1 MASRENQEQGPKS
14 VSRRSFRDLNDL
26 VLEGI
31 ELENFRAY
39 EGRQYFPLAPVT
51 LVFGA
56 NSAGKT
62 TLFNAIGMLRQ
73 SLSQYGTRNSGRLA
87 VRGADVDF
95 GIASEVPNRNNP
107 TGEMAIR
114 IFATPG
120 ALQGSTG
127 KSLYSTAAMEFLIE
141 NQQPRFGIGI
151 KFGLV
156 RPAEGS
162 SYLQVTGYELFLGSD
177 PKPLITFT
185 RSDAVA
191 NQFWNRTEFQVASCN
206 KDHPFWQWYVRQ
218 YGVKVLIH
226 SASADLRSDAD
237 ESDEELTRL
246 DETVQDNSNLGKFYK
261 KIYSDLCASN
271 QWAEKIDDEGRAY
284 QSNPLQEELFG
295 LRHMHS
301 QAKAAPENP
310 IIRGIVRSN
319 QITDEVASELIS
331 LLVNTVKPREVY
343 SGNGWAPSIASPTAM
358 SLSRMRMRKASIGQV
373 SPISGLG
380 RLGGIERGLVSGVDI
395 PSLYPQDFL
404 LSAAGS
410 IAQIIENM
418 ETISA
423 RRGEF
428 RRTFILGESEQPGE
442 LDVASASKAHVD
454 RMNVALKNAKVPFTY
469 DVRVF
474 TPDTHGIATELK
486 IGAVEVYDAVGRS
499 KNIADVGTGTQYLL
513 PVALAISN
521 DSRGLLTIQ
530 EPESHLHPV
539 LQSAVASLIASSAA
553 AQRQPIII
561 ETHSEA
567 ILRRMIDHIA
577 GTSQPRISVST
588 ISVLHVSREGEV
600 SAVRTIRISE
610 DGRLLD
616 GWPDKARQEGFEV

>member
-1 MASRENQEQGPKS
+1 
-14 VSRRSFRDLNDL
+14 
-26 VLEGI
+26 
-31 ELENFRAY
+31 
-39 EGRQYFPLAPVT
+39 
-51 LVFGA
+51 
-56 NSAGKT
+56 
-62 TLFNAIGMLRQ
+62 
-73 SLSQYGTRNSGRLA
+73 LS
-87 VRGADVDF
+87 
-95 GIASEVPNRNNP
+95 
-107 TGEMAIR
+107 
-114 IFATPG
+114 
-120 ALQGSTG
+120 
-127 KSLYSTAAMEFLIE
+127 
-141 NQQPRFGIGI
+141 
-151 KFGLV
+151 
-156 RPAEGS
+156 
-162 SYLQVTGYELFLGSD
+162 
-177 PKPLITFT
+177 
-185 RSDAVA
+185 
-191 NQFWNRTEFQVASCN
+191 
-206 KDHPFWQWYVRQ
+206 
-218 YGVKVLIH
+218 
-226 SASADLRSDAD
+226 
-237 ESDEELTRL
+237 
-246 DETVQDNSNLGKFYK
+246 
-261 KIYSDLCASN
+261 
-271 QWAEKIDDEGRAY
+271 
-284 QSNPLQEELFG
+284 
-295 LRHMHS
+295 
-301 QAKAAPENP
+301 
-310 IIRGIVRSN
+310 
-319 QITDEVASELIS
+319 
-331 LLVNTVKPREVY
+331 
-343 SGNGWAPSIASPTAM
+343 
-358 SLSRMRMRKASIGQV
+358 
-373 SPISGLG
+373 
-380 RLGGIERGLVSGVDI
+380 GIERGLVSGVDI

-474 TPDTHGIATELK
+474 TTDTHGVAAELK

-577 GTSQPRISVST
+577 GTAQPRISVGT
-588 ISVLHVSREGEV
+588 ISILHVSREGEV
-600 SAVRTIRISE
+600 SAVRSIRISE